1 MADRW
6 GELNQRTMRHFSDDL
21 RHAIRAN
28 YERGAF
34 EGNERAPQAADFA
47 FIERIEAA
55 HASASGSSDSE

>member
-1 MADRW
+1 
-6 GELNQRTMRHFSDDL
+6 MRHFSNDL

-47 FIERIEAA
+47 FIECIEAA
-55 HASASGSSDSE
+55 RAGTTGNSNSE